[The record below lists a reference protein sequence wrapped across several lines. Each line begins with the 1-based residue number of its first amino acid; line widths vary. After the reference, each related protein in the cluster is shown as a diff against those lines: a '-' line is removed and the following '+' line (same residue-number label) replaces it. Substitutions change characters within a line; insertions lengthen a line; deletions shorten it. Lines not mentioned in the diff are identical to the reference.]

1 MLQQVR
7 NRTPSI
13 CSVATQLTAVAIS
26 LPFAQVAAQDGQS
39 TFVSDNNDLVF
50 GITVPSDSENEW
62 YITMRVA
69 KSRSWGAVGVGS
81 NQMAGALF
89 LIAYK
94 SYNGTS
100 VTFSPRLSY
109 NNYEPEYYDDL
120 KHGVLGENITVTN
133 DYYQV
138 TARVDDRTWP
148 QKGTSG
154 GWFSSGNSK
163 AIYALGPKST
173 LYSDD
178 LNADLRFHN
187 EYGSL
192 QVDLN
197 VSKGNAN
204 PPVIPQNPTTKG
216 VTVVSTTKN
225 RVDNRSTLHA
235 TFMVL
240 GVLVL
245 LPLGVV
251 FLRVVKWARW
261 HGVTQLCAVLVIL
274 AAAGLGVADSFYY
287 ARVSLTYI
295 L

>member
-1 MLQQVR
+1 M
-7 NRTPSI
+7 
-13 CSVATQLTAVAIS
+13 
-26 LPFAQVAAQDGQS
+26 
-39 TFVSDNNDLVF
+39 SDNKDLAF
-50 GITVPSDSENEW
+50 GITVPSNSQDEW
-62 YITMRVA
+62 YITMRIA
-69 KSRSWGAVGVGS
+69 SSRSWGAVGVGS
-81 NQMAGALF
+81 HQMAGALF
-89 LIAYK
+89 LIVYK
-94 SYNGTS
+94 SDNGSS

-120 KHGVLGENITVTN
+120 NHLVMGENITVTN

-138 TARVDDRTWP
+138 SARINDRNWP
-148 QKGTSG
+148 QKETNG

-163 AIYALGPKST
+163 AIYGLGPKSP
-173 LYSDD
+173 LYSDS

-192 QVDLN
+192 TIDLDR
-197 VSKGNAN
+197 SKGNADA
-204 PPVIPQNPTTKG
+204 PSIPQNPTTEG

-251 FLRVVKWARW
+251 FLRVIKWARW

-287 ARVSLTYI
+287 ARVSLV
-295 L
+295 LSACLSFSSLANK